1 MFATAVRRWALVA
14 VALPLAAAGIRKV
27 SQVVEAR
34 RGPSG
39 VTRGMRQVAD
49 LLGAGRRGR
58 RHRFF

>member
-1 MFATAVRRWALVA
+1 MFATALRRWAVVA

-39 VTRGMRQVAD
+39 MTKGMRHVAD
-49 LLGAGRRGR
+49 LLGSGRRR
-58 RHRFF
+58 RRRFF

>member
-1 MFATAVRRWALVA
+1 MLATTVGRWAVVA

-39 VTRGMRQVAD
+39 VTRGMQQVAD
-49 LLGAGRRGR
+49 VLGMGRRKR
-58 RHRFF
+58 RRFF

>member
-1 MFATAVRRWALVA
+1 MLATVVRRWAVVA

-39 VTRGMRQVAD
+39 VTRSMRQFAD
-49 LLGAGRRGR
+49 LLGMGRRKR
-58 RHRFF
+58 RRFF